1 MKRESRTAL
10 SKLNVIS
17 SIAGRIIGMIC
28 TFAGRGIFVRT
39 LRTEYLGLGGFFGNI
54 FSVISLCELGV
65 GAAIA
70 QSLYKPL
77 AENDENKVSGIVAY
91 YQKINNIIG
100 CVTLVLSLCSDTA
113 ENSENRHRNVR
124 DLLLLCAF
132 FGSYGTVLCDVRQ
145 KKSCYLRPETVC
157 GDGSQR
163 GGERCTACASIC
175 CADGVGKLCC
185 LSRYKDTDTDSA

>member
-77 AENDENKVSGIVAY
+77 AENDEHKVCGIMAY
-91 YQKINNIIG
+91 YQ
-100 CVTLVLSLCSDTA
+100 
-113 ENSENRHRNVR
+113 
-124 DLLLLCAF
+124 
-132 FGSYGTVLCDVRQ
+132 
-145 KKSCYLRPETVC
+145 
-157 GDGSQR
+157 
-163 GGERCTACASIC
+163 
-175 CADGVGKLCC
+175 
-185 LSRYKDTDTDSA
+185 